1 MKFTH
6 DVIVIGGGAAGLTAA
21 GGCALFGL
29 KVALIEGHKMGGE
42 CLNNGCVPSKALI
55 TAAKRAAEARIETL
69 HGVTLAAPKI
79 EWSGVHKHIH
89 AAIAHIAPHD
99 SEETFEE
106 MGCEVIRDYA
116 RITGKHTVGVGSRTL
131 SAPRIVVAT
140 GSRPFFPPIPGLD
153 GVPYLTNENLFDLS
167 EQPGH
172 LIIIGG
178 GVIGMEMAQSF
189 CRLGSEVTV
198 IEPANPMGRDDQDN
212 VQVVIDTMKAEGV
225 NFVKGEAN
233 GVSGIQGALEVQVDN
248 GKTIKGTHILLAVG
262 RRANTSGFGL
272 EELGVEMARNGIKVD
287 ARRRT
292 SVKSIYAIG
301 DCRDGPRLTH
311 VSGYE
316 GSNVALEIVT
326 GLPTKVDW
334 KALPWCTFTEPE
346 VAQIGM
352 TEAEAREELGD
363 KITVQEST
371 WNCTMTV
378 SLNHNHPA
386 FKDQR
391 VRRALTLAIDRWG
404 GSKYLSEIAI
414 MKTVG
419 GLVFPGHPLSATKA
433 ELEKIDGYW
442 PDIEKSRAEAK
453 RLLKEAGFENLS
465 FNLSNRNVDQPY
477 KIAGTWLIGEWKKI
491 GVTVTSS
498 ALAE

>member
-262 RRANTSGFGL
+262 RRANTSCL
-272 EELGVEMARNGIKVD
+272 LY
-287 ARRRT
+287 T
-292 SVKSIYAIG
+292 SPSP
-301 DCRDGPRLTH
+301 RD
-311 VSGYE
+311 
-316 GSNVALEIVT
+316 
-326 GLPTKVDW
+326 
-334 KALPWCTFTEPE
+334 
-346 VAQIGM
+346 
-352 TEAEAREELGD
+352 
-363 KITVQEST
+363 
-371 WNCTMTV
+371 
-378 SLNHNHPA
+378 
-386 FKDQR
+386 
-391 VRRALTLAIDRWG
+391 
-404 GSKYLSEIAI
+404 
-414 MKTVG
+414 
-419 GLVFPGHPLSATKA
+419 
-433 ELEKIDGYW
+433 
-442 PDIEKSRAEAK
+442 
-453 RLLKEAGFENLS
+453 
-465 FNLSNRNVDQPY
+465 
-477 KIAGTWLIGEWKKI
+477 
-491 GVTVTSS
+491 
-498 ALAE
+498 